1 MEHDIYINL
10 FKLGCVLNFAKNN
23 FYSHICVGTDTRNHN
38 IGNPWKGF
46 WICGSSVLYCL
57 PMGPLFTGIF
67 YLIQVVLIRKV
78 PFVTKRSFVLLYSF
92 LLDDNISL
100 CFPGSSLIKNLPTNA
115 RDTGSIPGLRRT
127 PGEGKGNPFHN
138 YCLGNPTDRWAW
150 RATVQIGHKTVR
162 HNLVTKQ
169 QQQLRFLYSST
180 KICITYFICKIC
192 I

>member
-1 MEHDIYINL
+1 MEGFLDLWQQCAVLPANGAFVHWNL
-10 FKLGCVLNFAKNN
+10 LFNPSFPYQK
-23 FYSHICVGTDTRNHN
+23 SSICD
-38 IGNPWKGF
+38 KKKF
-46 WICGSSVLYCL
+46 L
-57 PMGPLFTGIF
+57 
-67 YLIQVVLIRKV
+67 
-78 PFVTKRSFVLLYSF
+78 LLYSF